1 MRRTFWVVHRN
12 ELITPTALLMRKSN
26 SSASPE
32 VAIRYAPQAAALPTT
47 LPEGL
52 E

>member
-1 MRRTFWVVHRN
+1 MRRTFCVVQRN
-12 ELITPTALLMRKSN
+12 ELITPTALLMRKSKR
-26 SSASPE
+26 SASPE
-32 VAIRYAPQAAALPTT
+32 VARREARQTERLPTT